1 MDELYRTANVL
12 VRRIAGPD
20 PTRWV
25 VTFDNYGL
33 GPGFDRPG
41 FGEAFLQSQGVSAI
55 HIMGCKDDWYQYPEM
70 VEACAAVREA
80 VAGAERV
87 MTYGSSMGGYAALR
101 FAEAV
106 GANAILALSP
116 QYSIQREHVPQE
128 NRWQEDAERIE
139 WQDFSHHPIR
149 TQAKALVILDSLGPD
164 RWQGERIAQ
173 DSDATLIELP
183 HAGHPVTTYLS
194 EIGLLTSIVL
204 KALNGDLDPAWLRK
218 ESRRLSR
225 HSGIYL
231 ALLARSQPA
240 WRAQTALA
248 LARRAVDQSPRDPG
262 TLSALALML
271 TVTKRFDEAIALHES
286 LLEMA
291 GRLPDYLI
299 PYGETLLAA
308 KRTAETC
315 AVAAEVV
322 EAMPHSAHIRAWAG
336 HLFWKSNAPAQAR
349 QSMQEAVRLNP
360 GNRTYRMLLAT
371 YRSSKPDNTAPNGIK
386 FTPRVRLI
394 RWWAGLS
401 LPVGQPKT

>member
-1 MDELYRTANVL
+1 MDDLYRTANVL
-12 VRRIAGPD
+12 VRRVACPD
-20 PTRWV
+20 LTRWI

-41 FGEAFLQSQGVSAI
+41 FGEAFLQSHGISAI
-55 HIMGCKDDWYQYPEM
+55 HVMGCKDDWYQYPEM
-70 VEACAAVREA
+70 VEACAAVRDA
-80 VAGAERV
+80 VAGADRV

-106 GANAILALSP
+106 GANAVLALSP
-116 QYSIQREHVPQE
+116 QYSIQREHLPQE
-128 NRWQEDAERIE
+128 TRWQEDAERID
-139 WQDFSHHPIR
+139 WQAFSHDPIR
-149 TQAKALVILDSLGPD
+149 TRAKPIVILDSLGPD

-173 DSDATLIELP
+173 DADATLIELP
-183 HAGHPVTTYLS
+183 HTGHPVTTYLS

-204 KALNGDLDPAWLRK
+204 MALNGDLDPVWLRK

-231 ALLARSQPA
+231 ALLARNQPA
-240 WRAQTALA
+240 WRAQTGLA
-248 LARRAVDQSPRDPG
+248 LARRAVDQSPCDPG

-271 TVTKRFDEAIALHES
+271 TTTGGFDEAIALHET

-308 KRTAETC
+308 GRRPETC
-315 AVAAEVV
+315 AVAEEVV
-322 EAMPHSAHIRAWAG
+322 QAMPHSAHIRAWAG
-336 HLFWKSNAPAQAR
+336 HLFWKSDAPVEAR
-349 QSMQEAVRLNP
+349 RSMQEAVRLSP

-371 YRSSKPDNTAPNGIK
+371 YKSSKPDRTAASGIK
-386 FTPRVRLI
+386 FTPRLRLI

-401 LPVGQPKT
+401 LPTGQSGT